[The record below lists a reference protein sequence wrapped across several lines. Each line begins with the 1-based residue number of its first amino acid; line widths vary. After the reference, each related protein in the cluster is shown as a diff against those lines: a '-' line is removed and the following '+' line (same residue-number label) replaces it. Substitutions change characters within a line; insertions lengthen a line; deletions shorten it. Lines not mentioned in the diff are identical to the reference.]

1 MCLWACR
8 CAADI
13 EHTKESKA
21 AVAAVSWGD
30 LKEYVE
36 EMVAYCHADEY
47 DYLRETCDS
56 LRQFIADQRH
66 HISQLSAQA
75 EAKELQLQAN
85 YEALNQSKLG
95 CADLKKKLE
104 CEKAWTRTIVS
115 MMILFYVLLV
125 AVMIRQLS
133 KEYIR
138 VQVTHGIEEIGGIEP
153 PRSIPSIG
161 NFAAHDDVAGELAI
175 FRGTSTS
182 WVVVAGAVSIAPVV
196 VASAAPIAV
205 EIAVGELGFCKQWG
219 MGNGEQRWL
228 SQTGIAG
235 LYRLSQGHK
244 RPYGNT

>member
-1 MCLWACR
+1 MEIDSRRDTVRPSRQEIERSREGESRRLTGGGEGEVAPLHARTREELKKLQLSPFRVATNSTNCFQDASFPIQS
-8 CAADI
+8 AATASGEI
-13 EHTKESKA
+13 TSLPRRRLFFPASSKRG
-21 AVAAVSWGD
+21 SWQRIVDVPCGFG
-30 LKEYVE
+30 KISTIFVE

-125 AVMIRQLS
+125 AVMIRQ
-133 KEYIR
+133 
-138 VQVTHGIEEIGGIEP
+138 V
-153 PRSIPSIG
+153 
-161 NFAAHDDVAGELAI
+161 
-175 FRGTSTS
+175 
-182 WVVVAGAVSIAPVV
+182 
-196 VASAAPIAV
+196 
-205 EIAVGELGFCKQWG
+205 
-219 MGNGEQRWL
+219 
-228 SQTGIAG
+228 
-235 LYRLSQGHK
+235 
-244 RPYGNT
+244 